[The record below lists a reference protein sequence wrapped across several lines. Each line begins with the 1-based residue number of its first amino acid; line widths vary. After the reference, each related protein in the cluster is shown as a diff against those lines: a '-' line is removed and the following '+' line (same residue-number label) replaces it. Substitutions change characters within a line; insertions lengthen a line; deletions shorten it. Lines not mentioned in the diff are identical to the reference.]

1 MPRCARSFLAL
12 TFLAAVAL
20 VPVACG
26 GSGACGHALDGSSWR
41 LTGWT
46 LSSLAPDQFTIM
58 AAFAGGRISGTSA
71 VNSYGG
77 SYATG
82 AGGSSAGGSGGS
94 FSVAQLA
101 STEMAGP
108 EPAMRAERAYTT
120 LLTQTRSYKLAGDIL
135 TLYDANGNESLIF
148 RRATL

>member
-12 TFLAAVAL
+12 AFLAAVAL

-26 GSGACGHALDGSSWR
+26 GSGASGHALDGSSWR
-41 LTGWT
+41 LIGWT
-46 LSSLAPDQFTIM
+46 LDSLAPDQFTIT
-58 AAFAGGRISGTSA
+58 AAFAGGKISGTSA

-77 SYATG
+77 SYAAG
-82 AGGSSAGGSGGS
+82 AGGSSAGGAGDA
-94 FSVAQLA
+94 FSVVQLA

-108 EPAMRAERAYTT
+108 EPAMRAERAYIT
-120 LLTQTRSYKLAGDIL
+120 LLQQARSYKLAGDIL